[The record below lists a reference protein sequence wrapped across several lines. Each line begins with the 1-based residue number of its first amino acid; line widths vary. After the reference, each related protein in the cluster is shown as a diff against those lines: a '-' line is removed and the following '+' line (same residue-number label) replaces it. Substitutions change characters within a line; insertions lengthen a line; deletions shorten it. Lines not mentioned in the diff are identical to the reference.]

1 MKLKLI
7 EMINKLSELN
17 DIEQILLGV
26 VLVVVV
32 YGLGSVSGLIH
43 RKLTN

>member
-1 MKLKLI
+1 MKLKLT

-32 YGLGSVSGLIH
+32 YALGSLTGLTH